1 MLGSRADTT
10 VVKYGYAFQCGKAPA
25 DRRLGVAVF
34 PISEVQFALYLQHLS
49 ETTGSVSAVHEAI
62 NASSWVN
69 QVAGHGPISHSPL
82 VAAMLAGLKR
92 GLAKP
97 KTRKEPVTVE
107 MLSGQRRCARPPFK
121 RHGRWRS
128 ETAKDGYVRD
138 NSKALICVTGPC
150 DGLCYWPV
158 WRPVLLAHVVACVV
172 SRSLE
177 L

>member
-49 ETTGSVSAVHEAI
+49 KTTGSLSAVDEAV
-62 NASSWVN
+62 NAISWVN
-69 QVAGHGPISHSPL
+69 QVAGHGLISQSPL
-82 VAAMLAGLKR
+82 VAATLAGLKR

-97 KTRKEPVTVE
+97 KTRKELVTVE
-107 MLSGQRRCARPPFK
+107 MLSANDGVPDHLFK
-121 RHGRWRS
+121 QHGRWWS
-128 ETAKDGYVRD
+128 ETAKDGYARD
-138 NSKALICVTGPC
+138 NSKALVS
-150 DGLCYWPV
+150 
-158 WRPVLLAHVVACVV
+158 V